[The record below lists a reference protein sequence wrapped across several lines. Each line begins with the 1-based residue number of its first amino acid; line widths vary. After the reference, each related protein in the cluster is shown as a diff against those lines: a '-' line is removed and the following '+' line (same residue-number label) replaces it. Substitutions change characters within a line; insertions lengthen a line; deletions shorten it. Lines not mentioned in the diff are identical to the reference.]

1 MTERGAA
8 SAATRELTMTMRVLV
23 VDDDESGRYLI
34 ASLMTGYGYEVVQ
47 AVDGRDALSKARAE
61 PVDVVITDILMPNM
75 DGYQLC
81 REWKSDPVLSK
92 APLIFYSATYTDPAD
107 MRFADGLGAD
117 AFFVKPQE
125 PSVLVAKIE
134 EVVREHAEKN
144 LPGREPSMTEETE
157 VLREY
162 NERLVSK
169 LEHKLV
175 ELKRSN
181 RDLTQA
187 LEALS
192 DEVEVKKTLI
202 EQLTQDVRVREQ
214 AQDDLSE
221 ATELLSALIASA
233 PLGVV
238 ALDLDYT
245 VRLWNPGAERLLGW
259 TEEEVLGKPY
269 PPAAG
274 RAEEFDHLYGPL
286 RSGDRTMMETQVSR
300 THRDGSNVD
309 MCSYTA
315 PLHGPDGVVRG
326 FVSLFTDVTEQR
338 HIEMVKTAFLS
349 MVSHELRTPLTAI
362 IGYTD
367 VLEQVDLERDP
378 SLFPEIVGKI
388 RDHGHRMRELIETLL
403 DTSQIEAGPL
413 RVDLAPTDVT
423 SLLRV
428 EVDRIEVDPMHTLV
442 FEPELGLPELLLDA
456 SRLRLVIRHLLGNAV
471 KYSPAGGEV
480 RVEATREDGW
490 VRVSIKDR
498 GIGIVAADAEHIFNS
513 FTQADMSDTR
523 SFGGI
528 GVGLFLARQIVEAHR
543 GRIELDSTPGEGST
557 FSIMLPAPD

>member
-1 MTERGAA
+1 
-8 SAATRELTMTMRVLV
+8 MTMRVLV

-34 ASLMTGYGYEVVQ
+34 ASLMTGYGYEVLE
-47 AVDGRDALSKARAE
+47 AVDGQDALLQARAH
-61 PVDVVITDILMPNM
+61 PVDVVITDILMPRM

-81 REWKSDPVLSK
+81 REWKSDPELSK

-107 MRFADGLGAD
+107 MHFADGLGAD

-125 PSVLVAKIE
+125 PSVLVARIE
-134 EVVREHAEKN
+134 EVVREHTEKN
-144 LPGREPSMTEETE
+144 LPGREPSLTEETE

-175 ELKRSN
+175 ELNRAN
-181 RDLTQA
+181 RDLTRA
-187 LEALS
+187 LETLS
-192 DEVEVKKTLI
+192 DEFEVKKTLI
-202 EQLTQDVRVREQ
+202 EQLTQDVRMREQ

-221 ATELLSALIASA
+221 TTELLSALIASA

-245 VRLWNPGAERLLGW
+245 VRLWNAGAERLLGW

-269 PPAAG
+269 PPSVG
-274 RAEEFDHLYGPL
+274 RVEEFDRLYGPL

-300 THRDGSNVD
+300 SRRDGSTID

-315 PLHGPDGVVRG
+315 PLHGSDGVVRG
-326 FVSLFTDVTEQR
+326 LVSLFTDVTEQR
-338 HIEMVKTAFLS
+338 HIEMVKSAFLS

-367 VLEQVDLERDP
+367 VLERVDLDREP
-378 SLFPEIVGKI
+378 YLFPEIVGKI
-388 RDHGHRMRELIETLL
+388 RDNGHRMHELIENLL
-403 DTSQIEAGPL
+403 DTSRIESGPL
-413 RVDLAPTDVT
+413 RVDLKPTDVT
-423 SLLRV
+423 SLLRE
-428 EVDRIEVDPMHTLV
+428 EVDRTIETTPTHVLV
-442 FEPELGLPELLLDA
+442 FEPEPGVPELLVDA
-456 SRLRLVIRHLLGNAV
+456 PRLRMVVRHLLGNAV

-480 RVEATREDGW
+480 RVGIRREGEW
-490 VRVSIKDR
+490 VRVSIRDH
-498 GIGIVAADAEHIFNS
+498 GVGVDVSDVEHIFDS

-543 GRIELDSTPGEGST
+543 GRVELDSTPGEGST